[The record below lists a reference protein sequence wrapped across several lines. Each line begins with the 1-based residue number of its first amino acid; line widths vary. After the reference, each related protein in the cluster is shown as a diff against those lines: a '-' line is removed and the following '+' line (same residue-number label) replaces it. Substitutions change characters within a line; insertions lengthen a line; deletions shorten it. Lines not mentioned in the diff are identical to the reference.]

1 MSSEVILRV
10 DNLTKIYGREINLRF
25 KKFGREVIGAQE
37 VSFTV
42 YKGEIFGFLG
52 PNGAGKTTT
61 MRAILNYLHI
71 QTGEITVLG
80 FDHKKDYIEIRK
92 KIGYIPGELALYDN
106 FTGAELI
113 KYFNKFKP
121 HKEEFLKE
129 LKDNFTVDLTK
140 KIRTLSSGNKKQVGI
155 ILALASK
162 PTFLLLDEPTSGLDP
177 LITSRFHRIIKQLKS
192 EGITIFLSSHDLSEV
207 QAVCDRVAIIKD
219 GKIILV
225 EKIEDLKNKFLQN
238 IKIVFSSNNSPNEK
252 DFKSVQSIVSFEK
265 SNKNAYR
272 LKIKGNIDEL
282 LSWLTDYDVERITIE
297 DASLEEIFL
306 HYYE

>member
-1 MSSEVILRV
+1 MSSDVILRV
-10 DNLTKIYGREINLRF
+10 DNLTKIYGREIDFRF

-113 KYFNKFKP
+113 KYFNKFRP

-129 LKDNFTVDLTK
+129 LKDTFTVDLTQK
-140 KIRTLSSGNKKQVGI
+140 VRTLSSGNKKQVGI

-162 PTFLLLDEPTSGLDP
+162 PAFLLLDEPTSGLDP

-192 EGITIFLSSHDLSEV
+192 EGITIFLSSHNLSEV

-265 SNKNAYR
+265 SNNNAYR
-272 LKIKGNIDEL
+272 LKIKENIDEL
-282 LSWLTDYDVERITIE
+282 LSWLTGYDVERITIE

>member
-10 DNLTKIYGREINLRF
+10 DNLTKIYGREIDLRF

-61 MRAILNYLHI
+61 MRAILNYLNI

-80 FDHKKDYIEIRK
+80 FDYKKDYIEIRK

-113 KYFNKFKP
+113 KYFNKFRP
-121 HKEEFLKE
+121 HSDEFLKE
-129 LKDNFTVDLTK
+129 LKDTFTVDLTQK
-140 KIRTLSSGNKKQVGI
+140 VRTLSSGNKKQVGI

-162 PTFLLLDEPTSGLDP
+162 PAFLLLDEPTSGLDP
-177 LITSRFHRIIKQLKS
+177 LITSRFHRIIKQLRS
-192 EGITIFLSSHDLSEV
+192 EGTTIFLSSHDLSEV

-238 IKIVFSSNNSPNEK
+238 IKVVFSSNNSPNEK
-252 DFKSVQSIVSFEK
+252 DFKSVQSIISFEK
-265 SNKNAYR
+265 SNNNSYR
-272 LKIKGNIDEL
+272 LKIKENIDEL

>member
-1 MSSEVILRV
+1 MSSDVILRV
-10 DNLTKIYGREINLRF
+10 DNLTKIYGREVDFRF

-113 KYFNKFKP
+113 KYFNKFRP

-129 LKDNFTVDLTK
+129 LKDTFTVDLTQ

-162 PTFLLLDEPTSGLDP
+162 PAFLLLDEPTSGLDP

-192 EGITIFLSSHDLSEV
+192 EGITIFLSSHNLSEV

-265 SNKNAYR
+265 SNNNAYR
-272 LKIKGNIDEL
+272 LKIKENIDEL
-282 LSWLTDYDVERITIE
+282 LSWLTGYDVERITIE

>member
-1 MSSEVILRV
+1 MSSDVILRV
-10 DNLTKIYGREINLRF
+10 DNLTKIYGREVDFRF

-113 KYFNKFKP
+113 KYFNKFRP

-129 LKDNFTVDLTK
+129 LKDTFTVDLTQK
-140 KIRTLSSGNKKQVGI
+140 VRTLSSGNKKQVGI

-162 PTFLLLDEPTSGLDP
+162 PAFLLLDEPTSGLDP

-192 EGITIFLSSHDLSEV
+192 EGITIFLSSHNLSEV

-265 SNKNAYR
+265 SNNNAYR
-272 LKIKGNIDEL
+272 LKIKENIDEL
-282 LSWLTDYDVERITIE
+282 LSWLTGYDVERITIE

>member
-1 MSSEVILRV
+1 
-10 DNLTKIYGREINLRF
+10 
-25 KKFGREVIGAQE
+25 
-37 VSFTV
+37 
-42 YKGEIFGFLG
+42 
-52 PNGAGKTTT
+52 

-113 KYFNKFKP
+113 KYFNKFRP

-129 LKDNFTVDLTK
+129 LKDTFTVDLTQ

-162 PTFLLLDEPTSGLDP
+162 PAFLLLDEPTSGLDP

-192 EGITIFLSSHDLSEV
+192 EGITIFLSSHNLSEV

-265 SNKNAYR
+265 SNNNAYR
-272 LKIKGNIDEL
+272 LKIKENIDEL
-282 LSWLTDYDVERITIE
+282 LSWLTGYDVERITIE

>member
-1 MSSEVILRV
+1 MSSDVILRV
-10 DNLTKIYGREINLRF
+10 DNLSKIYGREIDLKF

-113 KYFNKFKP
+113 KYFNKFRP

-129 LKDNFTVDLTK
+129 LKDSFTVDLTQK
-140 KIRTLSSGNKKQVGI
+140 VRTLSSGNKKQVGI

-162 PTFLLLDEPTSGLDP
+162 PVFLLLDEPTSGLDP

-252 DFKSVQSIVSFEK
+252 DFKSVQSIISFEK
-265 SNKNAYR
+265 SNNNSYR
-272 LKIKGNIDEL
+272 LKIKENIDEL

>member
-265 SNKNAYR
+265 SNNNACR
-272 LKIKGNIDEL
+272 LKIKENIDEL
-282 LSWLTDYDVERITIE
+282 LSWLIDYDVERITIE